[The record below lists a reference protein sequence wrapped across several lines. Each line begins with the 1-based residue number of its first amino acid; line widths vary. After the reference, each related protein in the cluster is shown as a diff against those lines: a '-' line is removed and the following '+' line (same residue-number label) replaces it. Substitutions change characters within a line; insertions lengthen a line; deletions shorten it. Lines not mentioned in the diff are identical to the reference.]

1 VKEEYEILPF
11 FSHNIY
17 VRPHGGENGV
27 FIVSFFFNFTLTHS
41 LLSIY
46 NLVITLLISGH
57 RDDPLKVGNPF
68 SLCLYFFAGVHE
80 LVTHACYRN
89 IVIKMQTEA
98 YLLLHLKMKMA
109 VMEGWPAETVFFS
122 SVFLS
127 FFPWS
132 SFRAL
137 LVCTVLVH
145 FPSLSSGFFM
155 LVLLLLTVAA
165 AQVTEIHAATNEKR
179 RLLLEIQGCN

>member
-1 VKEEYEILPF
+1 
-11 FSHNIY
+11 
-17 VRPHGGENGV
+17 
-27 FIVSFFFNFTLTHS
+27 
-41 LLSIY
+41 
-46 NLVITLLISGH
+46 
-57 RDDPLKVGNPF
+57 
-68 SLCLYFFAGVHE
+68 
-80 LVTHACYRN
+80 
-89 IVIKMQTEA
+89 MQTEA
-98 YLLLHLKMKMA
+98 YLLRHLKMKMA

-155 LVLLLLTVAA
+155 LVLLLLTV
-165 AQVTEIHAATNEKR
+165 VTEIHAATNEKR

>member
-1 VKEEYEILPF
+1 
-11 FSHNIY
+11 
-17 VRPHGGENGV
+17 
-27 FIVSFFFNFTLTHS
+27 
-41 LLSIY
+41 
-46 NLVITLLISGH
+46 
-57 RDDPLKVGNPF
+57 
-68 SLCLYFFAGVHE
+68 
-80 LVTHACYRN
+80 
-89 IVIKMQTEA
+89 MQTEA
-98 YLLLHLKMKMA
+98 YLLRHLKMKMA

-165 AQVTEIHAATNEKR
+165 AQVTEIQAATNEKR